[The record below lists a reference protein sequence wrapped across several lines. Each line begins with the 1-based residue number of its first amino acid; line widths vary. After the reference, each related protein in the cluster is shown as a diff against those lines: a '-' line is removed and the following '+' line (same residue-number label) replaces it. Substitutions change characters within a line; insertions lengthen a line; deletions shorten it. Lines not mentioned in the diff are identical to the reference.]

1 MLRALRN
8 QTQSIFFKIFL
19 GFLICG
25 FALWGVGDLTGGA
38 NNKPVLSVENKEIS
52 SEEVLQEL
60 NKLRYSLPQRPPL
73 KDTVKNGMLQNVL
86 NKFEQELLINK
97 EADFLNLHV
106 PLSVQTKAV
115 RNENAFKN
123 PLGKFSEN
131 KYFQSLNNAG
141 LTEKKYLKMI
151 QTEGNFKQLSMPF
164 QFNYIY
170 DNKVV
175 KAIIDWQNEIR
186 EIEFDF
192 MKYLDKKNIQ
202 QPDLKI
208 LNEFYS
214 NNKDSYIF
222 PKTRDIKYIEIK
234 PSDFHNEVKITKK
247 QINDKYETDKSIY
260 ITAEKREIYQITSQE
275 RNKVDELKKLINNG
289 TPFQTAATK
298 IFNLSK
304 DDINLGFL
312 TKKELPDISADP
324 LFSGKKDDVIGP
336 LKTEFG
342 FNIYK
347 IVNIIPKT
355 EIKYEDIIK
364 DVKLNLLNELSIE
377 ILYEK
382 LDIVEDLI
390 AEGNNLEEIAKSD
403 IFKNKIFVKQLNKVS
418 EDSFLHSYTKNKTF
432 INKGEDFLKNI
443 WMTKLNETSDIID
456 LKNDTYALIQ
466 VIKEKSKEQLAFEQV
481 REKVL
486 NQWTSIE
493 IVNQTKAKL
502 KKSILSKNENLK
514 SNSTI
519 KRNQKSLDNFS
530 DNSLIFN
537 IFEIDNK
544 DINFLNTVDGVI
556 AVKVKNRKVD
566 NYQKNIEINNNLNLS
581 LSKSFFNDYSN
592 YFIRNLATK
601 HKLVRNYIDLENFLL
616 NTEVQ

>member
-38 NNKPVLSVENKEIS
+38 NNKPVLSVKNKEIS

-141 LTEKKYLKMI
+141 LTEKKYLEMI

-186 EIEFDF
+186 DIEFDF
-192 MKYLDKKNIQ
+192 VKYLDKKNIKK
-202 QPDLKI
+202 PDLKI

-247 QINDKYETDKSIY
+247 QINDKYETDKSNY

-275 RNKVDELKKLINNG
+275 KNKVDELKKLINNG

-312 TKKELPDISADP
+312 TKKELPDISAEP

-355 EIKYEDIIK
+355 EIKYEDVIK

-382 LDIVEDLI
+382 LDMIEDLI
-390 AEGNNLEEIAKSD
+390 AEGNNLEEITKSD

-466 VIKEKSKEQLAFEQV
+466 VIKENSKEMLTFEQV

-502 KKSILSKNENLK
+502 KKLILSKNENLK

>member
-481 REKVL
+481 REKIL

>member
-192 MKYLDKKNIQ
+192 VKYLDKKNIQ
-202 QPDLKI
+202 KPDLKI

>member
-131 KYFQSLNNAG
+131 KYLQSLNNAG

-247 QINDKYETDKSIY
+247 QINDKYEIDKSNY

-275 RNKVDELKKLINNG
+275 KNKVDELKKSINNG

-364 DVKLNLLNELSIE
+364 DVKVNLLNELSIE

>member
-247 QINDKYETDKSIY
+247 QINDKYETDKSNY

-275 RNKVDELKKLINNG
+275 KNKVDELKKLINNG

-312 TKKELPDISADP
+312 TKKELPDISAEA

-382 LDIVEDLI
+382 LDMIEDLI

-502 KKSILSKNENLK
+502 KKLILSKNENLK

>member
-25 FALWGVGDLTGGA
+25 FALWGVGDLTGGT

-247 QINDKYETDKSIY
+247 QINDKYETDKSNY

-275 RNKVDELKKLINNG
+275 KNKVDELKKLINNG

-312 TKKELPDISADP
+312 TKKELPDISAEP

-347 IVNIIPKT
+347 VVNIIPKT

-382 LDIVEDLI
+382 LDMIEDLI

-519 KRNQKSLDNFS
+519 KRNQKNLDNFS

-566 NYQKNIEINNNLNLS
+566 DYEKNIEINNNLNLS

>member
-192 MKYLDKKNIQ
+192 VKYLDKKNIQ

-247 QINDKYETDKSIY
+247 QINDKYETDKSNY

-275 RNKVDELKKLINNG
+275 KNKVDELKKLINNG

-382 LDIVEDLI
+382 LDLIEDLI
-390 AEGNNLEEIAKSD
+390 AEGNNLEEITKSD

-481 REKVL
+481 REKIL

-566 NYQKNIEINNNLNLS
+566 NYEKNIEINNNLNLS

>member
-382 LDIVEDLI
+382 LDMIEDLI
-390 AEGNNLEEIAKSD
+390 AEGNNLEEIDKSD

-502 KKSILSKNENLK
+502 KKLILSKNENLK

>member
-192 MKYLDKKNIQ
+192 VKYLDKKNIQ
-202 QPDLKI
+202 KPDLKI

-247 QINDKYETDKSIY
+247 QINDKYETDKSNY

-275 RNKVDELKKLINNG
+275 KNKVDELKKLINNG

-312 TKKELPDISADP
+312 TKKELPDISAEP

-382 LDIVEDLI
+382 LDMIEDLI

-502 KKSILSKNENLK
+502 KKLILSKNENLK

>member
-192 MKYLDKKNIQ
+192 VKYLDKKNIQ
-202 QPDLKI
+202 KPDLKI

-247 QINDKYETDKSIY
+247 QINDKYETDKSNY

-275 RNKVDELKKLINNG
+275 KNKVDELKKLINNG

-312 TKKELPDISADP
+312 TKKELPDISAEP

-502 KKSILSKNENLK
+502 KKLILSKNENLK

-566 NYQKNIEINNNLNLS
+566 NYEKNIEINNNLNLS

>member
-8 QTQSIFFKIFL
+8 QTQPIFFKIFL

-52 SEEVLQEL
+52 SEEVLHEL
-60 NKLRYSLPQRPPL
+60 NKLRYSLPQRPSL
-73 KDTVKNGMLQNVL
+73 QDTVKNGMLQNVL
-86 NKFEQELLINK
+86 NKFEQEILINK

-106 PLSVQTKAV
+106 PLSVQTIAV
-115 RNENAFKN
+115 RNESAFKN

-141 LTEKKYLKMI
+141 LTEKKYLEMI
-151 QTEGNFKQLSMPF
+151 RTEGNFKQLSMPF
-164 QFNYIY
+164 QFNYTY

-186 EIEFDF
+186 DIEFDF
-192 MKYLDKKNIQ
+192 IKYIDKKNIQ
-202 QPDLKI
+202 RPDIKI
-208 LNEFYS
+208 LNEFYR
-214 NNKDSYIF
+214 NNKNSYVL

-234 PSDFHNEVKITKK
+234 PSDFHDEVKITKK
-247 QINDKYETDKSIY
+247 QINDKYEIDKSNY
-260 ITAEKREIYQITSQE
+260 ITSEKREIYQIISQE
-275 RNKVDELKKLINNG
+275 KNKVDEFKKLINAG
-289 TPFQTAATK
+289 TAFQTAAKK

-304 DDINLGFL
+304 DDINLGLL
-312 TKKELPDISADP
+312 TKKELSDISAEP
-324 LFSGKKDDVIGP
+324 LFSGKKNDIIGP

-342 FNIYK
+342 FNVYK
-347 IVNIIPKT
+347 IVNVIPKT

-364 DVKLNLLNELSIE
+364 DIKLNLLNELSIE

-382 LDIVEDLI
+382 LDLIEDLI
-390 AEGNNLEEIAKSD
+390 AEGNNLEEITKSE
-403 IFKNKIFVKQLNKVS
+403 IFKNKVFVKQLNKVS

-466 VIKEKSKEQLAFEQV
+466 VIKENSKEMLAFEQV

-486 NQWTSIE
+486 NQWNSIE

-502 KKSILSKNENLK
+502 KKLILSKNENLK

-544 DINFLNTVDGVI
+544 DVNFLNTVDGVI

-566 NYQKNIEINNNLNLS
+566 NYQKNIEINNGLNLS

-592 YFIRNLATK
+592 YFIKNLATK

>member
-25 FALWGVGDLTGGA
+25 FALWGVGDLTGGS

-186 EIEFDF
+186 DIEFDF
-192 MKYLDKKNIQ
+192 VKYLDKKNIKK
-202 QPDLKI
+202 PDLKI

-247 QINDKYETDKSIY
+247 QINDKYETDKSNY

-275 RNKVDELKKLINNG
+275 KNKVDELKKLINNG

-312 TKKELPDISADP
+312 TKKELPDISAEP

-364 DVKLNLLNELSIE
+364 DIKLNLLNELSIE
-377 ILYEK
+377 TLYEK
-382 LDIVEDLI
+382 LDLIEDLI
-390 AEGNNLEEIAKSD
+390 AEGNNLEEITRSG

-466 VIKEKSKEQLAFEQV
+466 VIKENSKEILAFEQV
-481 REKVL
+481 REKIL

-502 KKSILSKNENLK
+502 KKIILSKNENLK

>member
-1 MLRALRN
+1 MLRSLRN

-52 SEEVLQEL
+52 TEEVIYEL
-60 NKLRYSLPQRPPL
+60 NKLRYSLPQRPSL
-73 KDTVKNGMLQNVL
+73 QDTVKNGMLQNVL
-86 NKFEQELLINK
+86 NKFEQEILINK

-115 RNENAFKN
+115 RNESAFKN

-141 LTEKKYLKMI
+141 LTEKKYLEMI

-164 QFNYIY
+164 QFNYTY

-186 EIEFDF
+186 DIEFDF

-202 QPDLKI
+202 QPDIKI
-208 LNEFYS
+208 LNEFYR
-214 NNKDSYIF
+214 NNKYSYIF

-234 PSDFHNEVKITKK
+234 PSDFHDQVKITKK
-247 QINDKYETDKSIY
+247 QINDKYEIDKSNY

-275 RNKVDELKKLINNG
+275 KNKVDELKKLINDG

-304 DDINLGFL
+304 DDINLGLL
-312 TKKELPDISADP
+312 TKKELPDISAEP
-324 LFSGKKDDVIGP
+324 LFSGKKNDVIGP

-342 FNIYK
+342 FNVYK

-364 DVKLNLLNELSIE
+364 DIKLNLLNELSIE

-382 LDIVEDLI
+382 LDLIEDLI
-390 AEGNNLEEIAKSD
+390 AEGNNLEEITRSD

-432 INKGEDFLKNI
+432 FNKGEDFLKNI

-466 VIKEKSKEQLAFEQV
+466 VIK
-481 REKVL
+481 
-486 NQWTSIE
+486 
-493 IVNQTKAKL
+493 
-502 KKSILSKNENLK
+502 
-514 SNSTI
+514 
-519 KRNQKSLDNFS
+519 
-530 DNSLIFN
+530 
-537 IFEIDNK
+537 
-544 DINFLNTVDGVI
+544 
-556 AVKVKNRKVD
+556 RK
-566 NYQKNIEINNNLNLS
+566 Q
-581 LSKSFFNDYSN
+581 
-592 YFIRNLATK
+592 
-601 HKLVRNYIDLENFLL
+601 
-616 NTEVQ
+616 

>member
-141 LTEKKYLKMI
+141 LTEIKYLEMI

>member
-186 EIEFDF
+186 DIEFDF
-192 MKYLDKKNIQ
+192 VKYLDKKNIKK
-202 QPDLKI
+202 PDLKI

-247 QINDKYETDKSIY
+247 QINDKYETDKSNY

-275 RNKVDELKKLINNG
+275 KNKVDELKKLINNG

-304 DDINLGFL
+304 DDINLGLL
-312 TKKELPDISADP
+312 TKKELPEISAEP
-324 LFSGKKDDVIGP
+324 LFSGKKNDVIGP

-382 LDIVEDLI
+382 LDMIEDLI
-390 AEGNNLEEIAKSD
+390 AEGNNLEEITKSD

-466 VIKEKSKEQLAFEQV
+466 VIKENSKEMLTFEQV

-502 KKSILSKNENLK
+502 KKLILSKNENLK

-566 NYQKNIEINNNLNLS
+566 NYEKNIEINNNLNLS

-616 NTEVQ
+616 NTEVK

>member
-186 EIEFDF
+186 DIEFDF
-192 MKYLDKKNIQ
+192 VKYLDKKNIKK
-202 QPDLKI
+202 PDLKI

-247 QINDKYETDKSIY
+247 QINDKYETDKSNY

-275 RNKVDELKKLINNG
+275 KNKVDELKKLINNG

-312 TKKELPDISADP
+312 TKKELPDISAEP

-382 LDIVEDLI
+382 LDMIEDLI

-466 VIKEKSKEQLAFEQV
+466 VIKENSKEILAFEQV

-502 KKSILSKNENLK
+502 KKLILSKNENLK

>member
-192 MKYLDKKNIQ
+192 VKYLDKKNIQ
-202 QPDLKI
+202 KPDLKI

-247 QINDKYETDKSIY
+247 QINDKYETDKSNY

-275 RNKVDELKKLINNG
+275 KNKVDELKKLINNG

-382 LDIVEDLI
+382 LDLIEDLI

-502 KKSILSKNENLK
+502 KKLILSKNENLK

>member
-247 QINDKYETDKSIY
+247 QINDKYETDKSNY

-275 RNKVDELKKLINNG
+275 KNKVDELKKLINNG

-312 TKKELPDISADP
+312 TKKELPDISAEP

-364 DVKLNLLNELSIE
+364 DVKVNLLNELSIE

-382 LDIVEDLI
+382 LDMIEDLI

-502 KKSILSKNENLK
+502 KKLILSKNENLK

>member
-192 MKYLDKKNIQ
+192 VKYLDKKNIQ
-202 QPDLKI
+202 KPDLKI

-247 QINDKYETDKSIY
+247 QINDKYETDKSNY

-275 RNKVDELKKLINNG
+275 KNKVDELKKLINNG

-312 TKKELPDISADP
+312 TKKELPDISAEP

-382 LDIVEDLI
+382 LDMIEDLI

>member
-192 MKYLDKKNIQ
+192 VKYLDKKNIQ

-247 QINDKYETDKSIY
+247 QINDKYETDKSNY

-275 RNKVDELKKLINNG
+275 KNKVDELKKLINNG

-304 DDINLGFL
+304 DDINLGLL
-312 TKKELPDISADP
+312 TKKELPDISAEL
-324 LFSGKKDDVIGP
+324 LFSGKKNDVIGP

-342 FNIYK
+342 FNVYK

-364 DVKLNLLNELSIE
+364 DIKLNLLNELSIE

-382 LDIVEDLI
+382 LDLIEDLI
-390 AEGNNLEEIAKSD
+390 AEGNNLEEIAISD

-502 KKSILSKNENLK
+502 KKLILSKNENLK

-592 YFIRNLATK
+592 YFIKNLATK